1 VGGEMR
7 PAEPRYSVA
16 VRRTLIAQHYLVG
29 GDFGAENE
37 RNSHRFVVEA
47 RYAGARLNRHG
58 FLVDIAAVGM
68 ALDTIVDRYRD
79 RTLNDLPEFQG
90 QNPSVEHFARIVSDR
105 LLIAEAGVD
114 ELIVTIW
121 EDDDALASYRRALE
135 PPS

>member
-1 VGGEMR
+1 MGGEM
-7 PAEPRYSVA
+7 PPHEPRYSVA

-47 RYAGARLNRHG
+47 RYAGTRLNRHG
-58 FLVDIAAVGM
+58 FLVDIAAVGT
-68 ALDTIVDRYRD
+68 ALDAIVDRYRD

-90 QNPSVEHFARIVSDR
+90 LNPSVEHFARIVSDR
-105 LLIAEAGVD
+105 LLVAEAGVD

-135 PPS
+135 PPA